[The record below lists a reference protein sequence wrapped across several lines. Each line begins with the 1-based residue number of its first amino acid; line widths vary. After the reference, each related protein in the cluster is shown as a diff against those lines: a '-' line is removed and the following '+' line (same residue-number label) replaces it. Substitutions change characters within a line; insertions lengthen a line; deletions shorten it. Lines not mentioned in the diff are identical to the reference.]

1 MFMTQGWMTCL
12 IVILVV
18 VGAINWGY
26 VAWSRSC
33 EDDLVKAV
41 LPPMF
46 SRIVYALV
54 GVAGLVVA
62 SAMIFNRGPAMGKKA
77 YSMIKKRK

>member
-1 MFMTQGWMTCL
+1 MFMSQGWITTL
-12 IVILVV
+12 IVLLVV
-18 VGAINWGY
+18 VGALNWGY

-62 SAMIFNRGPAMGKKA
+62 SAMVWSRGPAVGKKA